1 MNSIDRHEALRMTHE
16 ISTYKQTAF
25 LSQYMYLQFYI
36 VKVLFNKGNGKKS
49 YTTVIKYTLVMTNK
63 FVYYKP

>member
-25 LSQYMYLQFYI
+25 LSQYLQFYI
-36 VKVLFNKGNGKKS
+36 VEVLFNKGNGMKS
-49 YTTVIKYTLVMTNK
+49 YITVRKYTLVMTNK
-63 FVYYKP
+63 FVYYEP